1 MHTQQLIPQGWLDVR
16 KVRRPVASSA
26 RSSDAL
32 AQATATC
39 TQLPRTATT
48 ATNLATRVAVCRQGS
63 RQEQVRCTASHL
75 NLPTRQ
81 HRHERLHFGRLIA
94 LWTKEVQAQ
103 PEAAALLACLLAA
116 VGRHVQC
123 MGRAAPALH
132 VRTKVPLKV
141 LPRNGEGSWE
151 GGQWAQGMLLH
162 RASSSLC
169 G

>member
-16 KVRRPVASSA
+16 KVRRPVAS
-26 RSSDAL
+26 RT
-32 AQATATC
+32 QQRC
-39 TQLPRTATT
+39 TGTGDCYMHTTATT

-94 LWTKEVQAQ
+94 LWTKEVQTQ

-162 RASSSLC
+162 PASSSLR